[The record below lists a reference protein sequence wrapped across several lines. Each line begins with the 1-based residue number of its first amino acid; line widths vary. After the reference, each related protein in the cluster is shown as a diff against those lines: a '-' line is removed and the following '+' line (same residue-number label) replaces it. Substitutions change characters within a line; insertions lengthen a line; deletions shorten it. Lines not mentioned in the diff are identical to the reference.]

1 MIWSFL
7 GQKVAQHK
15 AAKSRG
21 TLGEEVHLG
30 KKNNVATKCFGGL
43 QLGAHPGD
51 DLHDDPGAGLLEHGD
66 RCRVGDAF
74 EALAVNCQQ
83 AVAAFQLSILEWG
96 EVVNLFSLS
105 QDL

>member
-21 TLGEEVHLG
+21 TLGEEVLG
-30 KKNNVATKCFGGL
+30 KKNNATKCWHKKCFGGFSGGFRGFRGL
-43 QLGAHPGD
+43 QLCAHPGD

-66 RCRVGDAF
+66 RRRVGDAL
-74 EALAVNCQQ
+74 EALAVHCQ
-83 AVAAFQLSILEWG
+83 
-96 EVVNLFSLS
+96 
-105 QDL
+105 